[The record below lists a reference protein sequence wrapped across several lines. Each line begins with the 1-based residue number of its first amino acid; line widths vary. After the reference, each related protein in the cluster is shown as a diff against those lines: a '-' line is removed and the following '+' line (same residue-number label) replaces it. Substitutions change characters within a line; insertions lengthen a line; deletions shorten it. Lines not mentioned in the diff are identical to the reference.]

1 VSRPQNDTYQTWL
14 WGEALLLGLLAASLT
29 LFLAY
34 PTLREPYDLPDVRLV
49 LDTVVMLAAF
59 VVAVLAAIRV
69 SVEGRWTDV
78 LLCLGFSLTAASNL
92 AFAIV
97 PAFDPGNDLARPEGW
112 AGAGGRIAGA
122 LFIALAP
129 FVRGRTAASRRALII
144 VLGGG
149 GIVLGA
155 LWATCTVLS
164 GLLPP
169 LASGATGDQPLLRT
183 AALAVQALLSL
194 VALLGFWRR
203 YRAEGEDLDRWLAL
217 AATLAVFAE
226 VHYVLTP
233 LPELTYV
240 SQGDFLRLLS
250 YGVLLAGVW
259 RAIRSAEFGRAVAEE
274 RARVAREI
282 HDGLQ
287 QYLFSI
293 ATHVSMLRP
302 DNVTEAT
309 IEQLKRAA
317 SAAQQEARFAVLALS
332 SASGNAPFDAALRR
346 YVDVL
351 TSDGALEVDLEIDR
365 DIRLAPDEQIE
376 VFRIVQ
382 EGLANVRK
390 HANARHADVR
400 IGRRNGR
407 RVLAVV
413 DDGTGFET
421 AGDGAGQGLQNM
433 RRRAASINGALAL
446 RSTPGQGTALEVVL
460 RT

>member
-14 WGEALLLGLLAASLT
+14 WGEALLLGLLAAWLT
-29 LFLAY
+29 LFVAY
-34 PTLREPYDLPDVRLV
+34 PDLREPYNLPEVRLV
-49 LDTVVMLAAF
+49 LDTVVMLAAL

-69 SVEGRWTDV
+69 SVEGRWSDV

-92 AFAIV
+92 AFSIV
-97 PAFDPGNDLARPEGW
+97 PAFDSGSDLARPEGW
-112 AGAGGRIAGA
+112 AGVAGRIAGA
-122 LFIALAP
+122 AFIALAP
-129 FVRGRTAASRRALII
+129 FVRGRTTRSRRALT
-144 VLGGG
+144 VALGLGG
-149 GIVLGA
+149 VALAA
-155 LWATCTVLS
+155 LWVTCTLFARE
-164 GLLPP
+164 LPP
-169 LASGATGDQPLLRT
+169 LASGATGDQPMLRT
-183 AALAVQALLSL
+183 AALAVQALLGL

-240 SQGDFLRLLS
+240 SQGDFLRVLS

-293 ATHVSMLRP
+293 ATHVSLLRP

-309 IEQLKRAA
+309 IEQLRKAA
-317 SAAQQEARFAVLALS
+317 SLAQQEARFAVLALS

-351 TSDGALEVDLEIDR
+351 TSDGALEVDLEIDTE
-365 DIRLAPDEQIE
+365 IRLAPDEQIE

-390 HANARHADVR
+390 HANARHADVT
-400 IGRRNGR
+400 IARRNGR
-407 RVLAVV
+407 RVLAVT
-413 DDGTGFET
+413 DDGAGFE
-421 AGDGAGQGLQNM
+421 ANGDGAGQGLQNM
-433 RRRAASINGALAL
+433 RRRAASIDGSLAL
-446 RSTPGQGTALEVVL
+446 RSRPGHGTALEVML
-460 RT
+460 RS